1 MALSAA
7 ASGDWGAGTAV
18 PGAPRI
24 DLEYALET
32 PENAILTFQLAGPAA
47 RLLAY
52 LLDLMMMILI
62 GGVGAIVI
70 MLFLASLGLPALGGG
85 IVMILMFLLQWW
97 YFALLEWVFRGRTIG
112 KKLLNLRTVM
122 DGGYPLTFFAAV
134 LRNFLRAADCLPY
147 YGFSLA
153 FTGIP
158 FEIPVPIFGVGL
170 LSMLMTRDFR
180 RTGDLVART
189 IVVAEGRREAMTV
202 QTGADEEETIVV
214 VKSGV
219 PLPQEPIILDRITPL
234 NRSQIGGFVPQP
246 RTLALIELFLG
257 RRYALTY
264 RRGHDMAA
272 VLAQPLAKRLNY
284 EGDKHYLKRYPMAF
298 LASVYAT
305 FHRTLDEDGE

>member
-1 MALSAA
+1 MAHAAA
-7 ASGDWGAGTAV
+7 ASADWSTGAEV

-52 LLDLMMMILI
+52 LLDLMMIIII
-62 GGVGAIVI
+62 GAVGSFGIGT
-70 MLFLASLGLPALGGG
+70 FLWMLGLPALGMG
-85 IVMILMFLLQWW
+85 IVMILIFMLQWW
-97 YFALLEWVFRGRTIG
+97 YFALLEWIFRGRTIG
-112 KKLLNLRTVM
+112 KKLLNLRAIM

-147 YGFSLA
+147 YGFSMA

-158 FEIPVPIFGVGL
+158 FDLPVPIFGVGL
-170 LSMLMTRDFR
+170 ISMLLTRDFR

-189 IVVAEGRREAMTV
+189 IVVAEGRRESMTV
-202 QTGADEEETIVV
+202 HTGADEEETIVV

-272 VLAQPLAKRLNY
+272 VLADPLAKRLNY
-284 EGDKHYLKRYPMAF
+284 DGDKHYLKRYPMAF

-305 FHRTLDEDGE
+305 FHRTLDEDGS